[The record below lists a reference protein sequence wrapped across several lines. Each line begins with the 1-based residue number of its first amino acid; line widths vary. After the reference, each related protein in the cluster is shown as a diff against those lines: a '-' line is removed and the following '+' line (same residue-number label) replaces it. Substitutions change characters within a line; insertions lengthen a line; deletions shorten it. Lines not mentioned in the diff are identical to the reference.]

1 MASIRHFIRDERCAI
16 GMRHATTASIFAAAG
31 VAVGIFLTIAG
42 SGIYEQS
49 SERVLWARA
58 SDAGSIAA

>member
-1 MASIRHFIRDERCAI
+1 
-16 GMRHATTASIFAAAG
+16 MRHATTASIFAAAG